1 MSNLIYPTSNLTQP
15 PNLVI
20 ERGEGAYVYDQ
31 HGKPYLEGMSGL
43 WCAGLGYGHPEL
55 VEAAAS
61 QMSQLSF
68 AHLFGGKT
76 HRVGLELAETLT
88 DMVPV
93 KNAKVFFG
101 NSGSDANDT
110 NIKLLRYYFSA
121 IGKTNKTKIIARQ
134 RSYHGVTVAAASLT
148 GLSVNHHN
156 FNLPFEALGVLR
168 TDAPHYYNGRLVG
181 ESESQFVERIV
192 HNLEQLII
200 AEGPDTIA
208 AFIAEPVTGASGVI
222 VPPKDY
228 YQKVQCVLNKYGI
241 LFWADEVITAF
252 GRLGSDFGSNA
263 MGIESPSVMTLAK
276 QLSAG
281 YIPISASIIEGEMY
295 QEIVKASEKVGVFGH
310 GYTYSGHPVACA
322 VALKTLEVYK
332 RDRIFDHANTMG
344 MYLQTQLR
352 TLADHPLVGEVR
364 GKGMIGA
371 IELVAKKHPYAA
383 FMDAKVGTFAM
394 MRCQEYGLITRLVA
408 GSSLALCPPLIITK
422 EEVDK
427 IIEILNKA
435 LDDTLEFAHKYA

>member
-1 MSNLIYPTSNLTQP
+1 M
-15 PNLVI
+15 
-20 ERGEGAYVYDQ
+20 
-31 HGKPYLEGMSGL
+31 
-43 WCAGLGYGHPEL
+43 
-55 VEAAAS
+55 
-61 QMSQLSF
+61 
-68 AHLFGGKT
+68 
-76 HRVGLELAETLT
+76 
-88 DMVPV
+88 
-93 KNAKVFFG
+93 
-101 NSGSDANDT
+101 
-110 NIKLLRYYFSA
+110 
-121 IGKTNKTKIIARQ
+121 
-134 RSYHGVTVAAASLT
+134 
-148 GLSVNHHN
+148 
-156 FNLPFEALGVLR
+156 
-168 TDAPHYYNGRLVG
+168 
-181 ESESQFVERIV
+181 
-192 HNLEQLII
+192 
-200 AEGPDTIA
+200 
-208 AFIAEPVTGASGVI
+208 
-222 VPPKDY
+222 
-228 YQKVQCVLNKYGI
+228 
-241 LFWADEVITAF
+241 ITAF

-352 TLADHPLVGEVR
+352 SLADHPLVGEVR